1 MPDLELG
8 QKLSDSAREYANL
21 TISSLKV
28 SGVVDPPTVIAACA
42 RMAGTYLFRSFDL
55 KLPNVQPGQAVLSVE
70 ADQHSPMLV
79 RTAAGIL
86 ATLGI
91 ALPSSPP
98 ATAYNGRTTPIQS
111 FLETQQL
118 LEPLFSPIQS
128 KYSLSLRH
136 AAQAAAIATALLVHH
151 FAKNFEPSAAF
162 AIAALGFI
170 EGTKTA
176 PNPVS
181 SQSHGS

>member
-21 TISSLKV
+21 AISSLKV

-70 ADQHSPMLV
+70 ADQHAPMLV

-86 ATLGI
+86 TTLGI

-98 ATAYNGRTTPIQS
+98 ATAYNSRTTPIQS

-128 KYSLSLRH
+128 STRLVCGTLHRPLQLQRRCWYTTSPRTLNRALPLPLR
-136 AAQAAAIATALLVHH
+136 LWD
-151 FAKNFEPSAAF
+151 S
-162 AIAALGFI
+162 
-170 EGTKTA
+170 
-176 PNPVS
+176 
-181 SQSHGS
+181 

>member
-79 RTAAGIL
+79 RTA
-86 ATLGI
+86 
-91 ALPSSPP
+91 
-98 ATAYNGRTTPIQS
+98 R
-111 FLETQQL
+111 
-118 LEPLFSPIQS
+118 
-128 KYSLSLRH
+128 
-136 AAQAAAIATALLVHH
+136 
-151 FAKNFEPSAAF
+151 
-162 AIAALGFI
+162 
-170 EGTKTA
+170 
-176 PNPVS
+176 
-181 SQSHGS
+181 GSWPRWA

>member
-21 TISSLKV
+21 AISSLKV
-28 SGVVDPPTVIAACA
+28 AGVVDPPTVIAACA

-55 KLPNVQPGQAVLSVE
+55 KLPNVEPGQAVLSVE

-98 ATAYNGRTTPIQS
+98 ATAYNGRTLPIQS

-128 KYSLSLRH
+128 KYSLSPRQ
-136 AAQAAAIATALLVHH
+136 AAQAAAIAAALLVHH
-151 FAKNFEPSAAF
+151 FAKDFEPNAAF

-176 PNPVS
+176 PNPVTF
-181 SQSHGS
+181 QSHAA